1 MKLVDYALIDGT
13 FYNGIELS
21 RDMQEIPHPSVEET
35 VNLFMK
41 EPLKERNKIYFIHI
55 NHTNPILTNKD
66 NIRNNIEDLGFN
78 IAHKDLKLF
87 LD

>member
-1 MKLVDYALIDGT
+1 
-13 FYNGIELS
+13 
-21 RDMQEIPHPSVEET
+21 
-35 VNLFMK
+35 MK

-78 IAHKDLKLF
+78 IAYKDLKLF